1 MKKITIVLKKE
12 IAEKHEHI
20 IYVTKL
26 ASEDKMEK
34 STILTVLKNNDVTK
48 GATMAKVI
56 VLLTK

>member
-1 MKKITIVLKKE
+1 MLKKE